1 MCYIDIVL
9 WCLTIGVLT
18 AAVFKRDDLLGHVET
33 LGQNLT
39 KHIFYFHRNPIK
51 CT

>member
-33 LGQNLT
+33 LVNSAGSYCRDPWMLM
-39 KHIFYFHRNPIK
+39 
-51 CT
+51 